1 MASRIIPV
9 DTFDL
14 VIFGGTGDLAR
25 RKILPGL
32 FRRFCASQIPTESR
46 IVGVARSHLEKKD
59 YQLLAR
65 DSITEFS
72 ENRVINTEY
81 LAKFLEMLDYIKVDA
96 RGEDGWVEL
105 GELVRKDV
113 VNAYYLSV
121 GPDLFGEIA
130 SRLNKWN
137 IATPKSRVV
146 IEKPFGH
153 DLSSAKKLNKSII
166 SNNFRAC
173 ILVGEEIVLCRLNL
187 KFSHSF
193 RRAIVTMYKS
203 SFRREHCILN
213 LFLCPLY
220 AKYCKGY

>member
-46 IVGVARSHLEKKD
+46 IVGVARTHLEKKD

-96 RGEDGWVEL
+96 RGEDGWEEL

-137 IATPKSRVV
+137 IATPESRVV

-153 DLSSAKKLNKSII
+153 DLSSAKKLNKT
-166 SNNFRAC
+166 
-173 ILVGEEIVLCRLNL
+173 L
-187 KFSHSF
+187 
-193 RRAIVTMYKS
+193 
-203 SFRREHCILN
+203 
-213 LFLCPLY
+213 
-220 AKYCKGY
+220 